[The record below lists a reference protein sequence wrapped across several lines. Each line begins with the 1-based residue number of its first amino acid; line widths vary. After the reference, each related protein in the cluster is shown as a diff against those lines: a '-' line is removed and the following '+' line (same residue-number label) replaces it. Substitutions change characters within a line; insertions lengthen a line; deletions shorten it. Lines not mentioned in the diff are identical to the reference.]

1 MALTIKPSKALSE
14 FIKALPEKADY
25 PPNVKELRSGENIML
40 TNLDLRWIGNYIRK
54 MESPK
59 VYLHE
64 LVKGCDIVLPTPPSD
79 PPRNKELEARIVR
92 LRKAQEQRQYNKM
105 IQNVFRTPEGKEESF
120 AAEMKLINSQLIEV
134 LGFAVSLF
142 AAFAFG
148 FTGINYMIGP
158 LDFGIRALLGVVS
171 ALVVAVAE
179 LYFLARVLGDYEF
192 FHFQKQKKMK
202 TS

>member
-1 MALTIKPSKALSE
+1 
-14 FIKALPEKADY
+14 
-25 PPNVKELRSGENIML
+25 
-40 TNLDLRWIGNYIRK
+40 
-54 MESPK
+54 MESPE

-105 IQNVFRTPEGKEESF
+105 IQNVSRTPEGKEESF
-120 AAEMKLINSQLIEV
+120 AAESNTTLNSVSKFSFLKCLIFYIAVKLINSQLIEV